1 MKIALMVS
9 IWLFLSINLMGQI
22 DSTSESKLDTTLMVI
37 YDDYYNDDV
46 YVEFN
51 FKAYVDSK
59 IDKRIVELWEEYQIE
74 CKSDTGSLMWHQFEF
89 LSAETREHMVMYKTI
104 NGRSF
109 YHRKPTLEGY
119 MLFIKRKITSKP
131 KTLN

>member
-1 MKIALMVS
+1 MKTLLTI
-9 IWLFLSINLMGQI
+9 IILFLSMNLMGQKTTAAGYEI
-22 DSTSESKLDTTLMVI
+22 ITDVNNTVKLPVTRDTIIPLPAKTVI
-37 YDDYYNDDV
+37 NT
-46 YVEFN
+46 EP
-51 FKAYVDSK
+51 
-59 IDKRIVELWEEYQIE
+59 IEKRIVELWDEYQIE

-119 MLFIKRKITSKP
+119 MLFIKRKITY
-131 KTLN
+131 